1 MSLSAFLRICEN
13 GGFFPTEKIDS
24 AFATIMDGEAAHE
37 DIKRFLHYTIPF
49 MSQPEWIAAGA
60 RALRSRMVRI
70 EAPAGAIDVCGTGGD
85 GAHTLNI
92 STAVAFVVAGCDVT
106 VAKHGNRA
114 MSSKSGAADVLE
126 ALGVK
131 LTGDVATLE
140 RCLREAG
147 IAFLFAQNHHPAMRH
162 VALARRELGK
172 RTIFNL
178 LGPLSNPAGV
188 KRQLMGVFSADFIE
202 PVANA
207 LKALGCERAWVV
219 HGAGGLDELSA
230 QHREANNVAVLD
242 GGAVTLVKA
251 TVDAEINPD
260 IRGGL
265 AAENAEE
272 MRALLA
278 GGGRPGHRAAVVLN
292 AAGALVVAGRAADVV
307 EARPMAEQ
315 ALDSGAAREAL
326 DRLVDL
332 TRRAVRNADPGAP
345 ASSSASA
352 GVRRRGRRRS
362 KT

>member
-1 MSLSAFLRICEN
+1 MSLASTLATLKGGESA
-13 GGFFPTEKIDS
+13 PTAADIDG
-24 AFATIMDGEAAHE
+24 AFAEIMDGEAAHE
-37 DIKRFLHYTIPF
+37 DIKRFLMLTMPLMGHPPF
-49 MSQPEWIAAGA
+49 IAAGA
-60 RALRSRMVRI
+60 RALRSRMLRI
-70 EAPAGAIDVCGTGGD
+70 EAPPGAIDVCGTGGD

-92 STAVAFVVAGCDVT
+92 STAVAFVVAGCGVP

-131 LTGDVATLE
+131 LTADAPTME

-147 IAFLFAQNHHPAMRH
+147 VAFLFAQNHHPAMRH

-188 KRQLMGVFSADFIE
+188 RRQLMGVFSADFIE
-202 PVANA
+202 PVAYA
-207 LKALGCERAWVV
+207 LRELGCERAWVV

-242 GGAVTLVKA
+242 SRAVTVLKA

-265 AAENAEE
+265 AAENAAE
-272 MRALLA
+272 MRALLDGA
-278 GGGRPGHRAAVVLN
+278 GQPGHRAAVILN
-292 AAGALVVAGRAADVV
+292 AAGALVVAGKAKDVPEAWPIAA
-307 EARPMAEQ
+307 Q
-315 ALDSGAAREAL
+315 SLDSGAAREAL
-326 DRLVDL
+326 ERLVDV
-332 TRRAVRNADPGAP
+332 TRSAP
-345 ASSSASA
+345 
-352 GVRRRGRRRS
+352 
-362 KT
+362 